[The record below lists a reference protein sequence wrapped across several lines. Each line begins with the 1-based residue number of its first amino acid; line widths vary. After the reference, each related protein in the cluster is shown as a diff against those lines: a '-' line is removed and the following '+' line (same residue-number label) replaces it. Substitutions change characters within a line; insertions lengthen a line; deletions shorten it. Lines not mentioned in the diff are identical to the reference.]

1 MYRYLGVVAAIA
13 FGFML
18 AVPSSADAMGSS
30 EPAAPNAF
38 SDYKDALR
46 AVDKKDFKGAIT
58 LLTRVL
64 KQEPRNAD
72 ALNYMG
78 YSHRKLG
85 DHQKAIDFYKQALTV
100 NPDHRGANE
109 YLGEA
114 YLETNDL
121 PKAEERL
128 AHLINVCGQGCK
140 ETRALADAV
149 AAYKTGRKPNQSS
162 RRWD

>member
-1 MYRYLGVVAAIA
+1 MYRYLSVVAATV
-13 FGFML
+13 FGLML
-18 AVPSSADAMGSS
+18 AFPTPADAMGSS
-30 EPAAPNAF
+30 EPPAPSAF

-46 AVDKKDFKGAIT
+46 AVDKKDYKGAIA
-58 LLTRVL
+58 LLSRVL
-64 KQEPRNAD
+64 KQEPKNAD
-72 ALNYMG
+72 ALNYIG
-78 YSHRKLG
+78 FSHRKLG

-114 YLETNDL
+114 YLEINDL

-128 AHLINVCGQGCK
+128 AHLINVCGQSCK
-140 ETRALADAV
+140 ETRELADAV
-149 AAYKTGRKPNQSS
+149 TAYKTGRKPNQSS

>member
-1 MYRYLGVVAAIA
+1 MYRYLGLVAAIA
-13 FGFML
+13 FGLML
-18 AVPSSADAMGSS
+18 AVPNSADAMGSS

-38 SDYKDALR
+38 NDYKDALR

-114 YLETNDL
+114 YLEINDL

-128 AHLINVCGQGCK
+128 AHLINVCGQSCK
-140 ETRALADAV
+140 ETRELAGAV

>member
-1 MYRYLGVVAAIA
+1 
-13 FGFML
+13 
-18 AVPSSADAMGSS
+18 
-30 EPAAPNAF
+30 
-38 SDYKDALR
+38 
-46 AVDKKDFKGAIT
+46 
-58 LLTRVL
+58 
-64 KQEPRNAD
+64 
-72 ALNYMG
+72 MG

-114 YLETNDL
+114 YLEINDL

-128 AHLINVCGQGCK
+128 AHLINVCGQSCK
-140 ETRALADAV
+140 ETRELADAV